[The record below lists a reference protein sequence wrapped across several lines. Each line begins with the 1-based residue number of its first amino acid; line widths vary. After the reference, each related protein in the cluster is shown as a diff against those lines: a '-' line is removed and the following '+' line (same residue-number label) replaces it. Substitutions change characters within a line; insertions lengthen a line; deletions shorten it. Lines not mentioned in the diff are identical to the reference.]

1 MCLNLSLH
9 YKLAIVPCKKTY
21 QRPWALARWGNLS
34 SKSYHVCPT
43 LWENKKRIGS
53 SDNTTCL
60 IPWCI
65 MVQALVLGGMYVMCK
80 QKVNEGEKCFS
91 IQPLTKFHFTD
102 YTAIYTDHLNDEWER
117 PQVWLVTEAPF
128 VKFMVS
134 FSPSYLNNV
143 CKIYDNN
150 SFFAEHYLKTWLFF
164 LLFFFTF
171 LHLGRWTMWHFGNFA
186 TCLRSGN
193 LPLIYI
199 FFVIYLHM
207 RRVCPT
213 NSVQSSESIWTVK
226 IKDKH
231 KLFHK
236 KLIMTVSH
244 HFLW

>member
-1 MCLNLSLH
+1 M
-9 YKLAIVPCKKTY
+9 
-21 QRPWALARWGNLS
+21 
-34 SKSYHVCPT
+34 
-43 LWENKKRIGS
+43 
-53 SDNTTCL
+53 
-60 IPWCI
+60 
-65 MVQALVLGGMYVMCK
+65 
-80 QKVNEGEKCFS
+80 
-91 IQPLTKFHFTD
+91 
-102 YTAIYTDHLNDEWER
+102 
-117 PQVWLVTEAPF
+117 TEAPF

-164 LLFFFTF
+164 LLFFFFYLFTP
-171 LHLGRWTMWHFGNFA
+171 GQVNRHFGNIA
-186 TCLRSGN
+186 ACLRSGN

-207 RRVCPT
+207 RRVCHT

>member
-34 SKSYHVCPT
+34 SKSYHVCLT

-60 IPWCI
+60 IPWFI

-102 YTAIYTDHLNDEWER
+102 YTAIYIPLDWLPVYTAIYTDHLNDEWER
-117 PQVWLVTEAPF
+117 PQVWLVTKAPF

-164 LLFFFTF
+164 LLLFFFLPFYTWAGEQCDILEIL
-171 LHLGRWTMWHFGNFA
+171 LHVYEAG
-186 TCLRSGN
+186 
-193 LPLIYI
+193 
-199 FFVIYLHM
+199 IYL
-207 RRVCPT
+207 
-213 NSVQSSESIWTVK
+213 SFIFS
-226 IKDKH
+226 
-231 KLFHK
+231 L
-236 KLIMTVSH
+236 
-244 HFLW
+244 

>member
-1 MCLNLSLH
+1 MCLDLSLH

-34 SKSYHVCPT
+34 SKSYHVCLT

-117 PQVWLVTEAPF
+117 PQVWLMTEAPF
-128 VKFMVS
+128 VKSWSHSVPHISTIYAKFM
-134 FSPSYLNNV
+134 
-143 CKIYDNN
+143 II
-150 SFFAEHYLKTWLFF
+150 FFTEIYLKT
-164 LLFFFTF
+164 LLFFTF
-171 LHLGRWTMWHFGNFA
+171 LHLGRWTMWHFGNIA
-186 TCLRSGN
+186 ACLRSGN

-213 NSVQSSESIWTVK
+213 NSVKAFGQSKSK
-226 IKDKH
+226 INTNCFIKN
-231 KLFHK
+231 
-236 KLIMTVSH
+236 
-244 HFLW
+244 

>member
-1 MCLNLSLH
+1 MSEKGHRFGWWPRHLLSNSWSH
-9 YKLAIVPCKKTY
+9 SVPHIST
-21 QRPWALARWGNLS
+21 
-34 SKSYHVCPT
+34 
-43 LWENKKRIGS
+43 
-53 SDNTTCL
+53 
-60 IPWCI
+60 
-65 MVQALVLGGMYVMCK
+65 
-80 QKVNEGEKCFS
+80 
-91 IQPLTKFHFTD
+91 
-102 YTAIYTDHLNDEWER
+102 IY
-117 PQVWLVTEAPF
+117 A
-128 VKFMVS
+128 KFM
-134 FSPSYLNNV
+134 
-143 CKIYDNN
+143 III
-150 SFFAEHYLKTWLFF
+150 FFTEIYLKT

-171 LHLGRWTMWHFGNFA
+171 LHLGRWTMWYFGNIA
-186 TCLRSGN
+186 ACLRSGN